1 MLVRLKGR
9 DSNARLDPDLND
21 GAYLP
26 EDDQEGLAAKR
37 SQKELS
43 RAWTT
48 ANISMVLN
56 LVLGGALALS
66 AHGWRKADDRWA
78 NDVKVAW
85 VKVLPSGQTQVE
97 YYEDAGNPNRFFEA
111 TINASLINYVE
122 HRFRRRRES
131 VEGDYGY
138 ALQFMGD
145 SLRSEFLDKFK
156 AAKVAA
162 DLAACASCD
171 LSDVHVTAIDH
182 NVLITPDRAN
192 AGTSVIESTVYF
204 REVSLGRGAANNT
217 RNRRAKLTWAFRPV
231 AEVSKNLPALKA
243 NPLGMQILSERV
255 IDDLAQGGPT

>member
-1 MLVRLKGR
+1 MAALHQRRGVF
-9 DSNARLDPDLND
+9 S
-21 GAYLP
+21 GASR
-26 EDDQEGLAAKR
+26 GAT
-37 SQKELS
+37 QKELS